1 MNNHRSAGVWHRSTV
16 ALGLTLLL
24 LPARFVLA
32 APNIPAPPVA
42 IPLPPL
48 PFAQPPCI
56 STGALDSPATSVYV
70 CSVHNAGIVG
80 HRVTVAIRNEADGNV
95 TITGPITLAPG
106 TVTKIQTGV
115 TATET
120 QYRCIVTTTEA
131 PSALQDLAV
140 VLQIEL
146 QTETNE
152 GIIGIP
158 SGETEGSVFPQC
170 APASQG
176 APANPS

>member
-1 MNNHRSAGVWHRSTV
+1 MYNHRFAGACYRSTFV
-16 ALGLTLLL
+16 LALTLLL
-24 LPARFVLA
+24 LPARFVVA

-70 CSVHNAGIVG
+70 CSVHNAGTVN
-80 HRVTVAIRNEADGNV
+80 HHVTIAIRNETNATV
-95 TITGPITLAPG
+95 TVSGPLTLAPG

-115 TATET
+115 TTTET
-120 QYRCIVTTTEA
+120 QYRCIVTTTED

-158 SGETEGSVFPQC
+158 SGETEGSIFPQC
-170 APASQG
+170 ATPSPS
-176 APANPS
+176 APANPP